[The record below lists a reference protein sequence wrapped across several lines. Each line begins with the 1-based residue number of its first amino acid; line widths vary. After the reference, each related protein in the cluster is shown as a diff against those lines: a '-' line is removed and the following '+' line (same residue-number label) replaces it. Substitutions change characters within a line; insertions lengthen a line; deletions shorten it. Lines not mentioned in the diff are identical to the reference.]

1 MIKVGLQQTDG
12 CEKKFTDRSDKAAVN
27 EYIGL

>member
-27 EYIGL
+27 IGL